1 MRLPAFVMKTCYEL
15 RRDKGSID
23 YANGGQYTPGATE
36 SIPFSGAVLPLTDE
50 DLRYA
55 PQGTYSADARKLY
68 TDGYLLK
75 VGAQVDVDGIA
86 YTVTGTRDYGHIE
99 TLKRYIIERKG
110 TTI

>member
-1 MRLPAFVMKTCYEL
+1 MRLPAFVMKTCNEL
-15 RRDKGSID
+15 RHDKGSID
-23 YANGGQYTPGATE
+23 YTNGGQYTPGTIE

-75 VGAQVDVDGIA
+75 VGAQVDVDGIV
-86 YTVTGTRDYGHIE
+86 YTVTGSRDYGHIG